1 MEDTMR
7 MIKTII
13 AAGLGAGALL
23 SALPAEAQFR
33 AKQLQ
38 DLRQVEQV
46 KRAPV
51 ALEQRAETEI
61 FEKIL
66 EQCKSSGTKDIP
78 GCIDKE
84 MSSGKYGITAVR
96 QQVKSDITPAY
107 FSQLFAQTPKST
119 DACANGNFEQDM
131 AGWTGFRMR
140 HSGNALPH
148 ENGMTAQT
156 PFISNAC
163 STGYGQTCLAMET
176 GGVDP
181 QLAPAISLNK
191 TFAGKSLRM
200 GDYTSVG
207 RGAEGVARKFT
218 VTPQNARYTFK
229 YAIQMD
235 KSHPGG
241 DSAFFQAIAIDA
253 QGNIIDRYDEVAEAA
268 NPFIQSSADGRE
280 YYRDWQCAEL
290 DLTPALNTDVVVYFL
305 NSDCAQGGHN
315 GHTYI
320 DEVCGSCAG
329 NSQGFIEINAQTDSC
344 LKRGETQGIGGNFN
358 VPAGATGVS
367 VEMQV
372 YRNGSLV
379 TTLTNG
385 TITGGAYNFNVTQA
399 DFPRQECYD
408 LVAVLK
414 FNLQNMNNQSVPV
427 EVVSSSENGFKV
439 GQNNDLCLN
448 CPTIGDVIDGGVI
461 GTVGNLNDIM
471 ILEPAVVAPT
481 LSDCCPPFTK
491 DQIMPLFAPEFQ
503 GAATGPFRLK
513 YRLGSPEVNTL
524 NSQMQAYI
532 NYLNSMDS
540 TITDIIININV
551 RDKGPIGGP
560 VVPGNGN
567 NMSSMGAQ
575 FIAWTAGGNGTP
587 SNGGGNFWNNY
598 GLQPNQEYRIQ
609 TGIYLND
616 GKKFFK
622 DDCAVKEDDFHWQVS
637 GMRSAGGND
646 GQGQFVVGT
655 GETRR
660 VVATKQF
667 KMEAAPRRMR

>member
-1 MEDTMR
+1 MR

-46 KRAPV
+46 RQAP
-51 ALEQRAETEI
+51 AQLQQRAETEI

-66 EQCKSSGTKDIP
+66 EQCKSSGDKDIP
-78 GCIDKE
+78 GCIDKAVN
-84 MSSGKYGITAVR
+84 SGKYGISAVR
-96 QQVKSDITPAY
+96 QQVKSGITPSY
-107 FSQLFAQTPKST
+107 FSELFNKTPKST
-119 DACANGNFEQDM
+119 DACSNGNFEQGM
-131 AGWTGFRMR
+131 TGWTGFAMK
-140 HSGNALPH
+140 HSSTALPL
-148 ENGMTAQT
+148 ENGMTAAT
-156 PFISNAC
+156 PFITNSC
-163 STGYGQTCLAMET
+163 STGYGQSCLAVET
-176 GGVDP
+176 GGTDP
-181 QLAPAISLNK
+181 QLSPAITLNK

-207 RGAEGVARKFT
+207 RGAEGVARKFR
-218 VTPQNARYTFK
+218 VNASNARYTFK

-235 KSHPGG
+235 RSHPGG
-241 DSAFFQAIAIDA
+241 QAAFFQAVAIDA
-253 QGNIIDRYDEVAEAA
+253 QGNIVDRYDEIAEAA
-268 NPFIQSSADGRE
+268 NPFIQSNASGSE
-280 YYRDWQCAEL
+280 FYRDWQCAEL
-290 DLTPALNTDVVVYFL
+290 DLSPALNQDVVVYFL
-305 NSDCAQGGHN
+305 NSDCAAGGHN

-329 NSQGFIEINAQTDSC
+329 NTQGFIEINAKTDSC

-358 VPAGATGVS
+358 VPAGATSVS

-372 YRNGSLV
+372 FRNGSLV

-385 TITGGAYNFNVTQA
+385 TISGGTYNFNVTQA
-399 DFPRQECYD
+399 DFPEKECYD

-414 FNLQNMNNQSVPV
+414 FNLKNMNNQTVPV

-448 CPTIGDVIDGGVI
+448 CGPVIGDVVI
-461 GTVGNLNDIM
+461 GDVLVGTAVLDDI
-471 ILEPAVVAPT
+471 ILTPFPATPT

-513 YRLGSPEVNTL
+513 YRLGSAEVNTL

-532 NYLNSMDS
+532 NYLNSMDP

-567 NMSSMGAQ
+567 NMSSMGSQ

-637 GMRSAGGND
+637 GMRTAGGNN
-646 GQGQFVVGT
+646 GQGQFVIGT

-667 KMEAAPRRMR
+667 KMEAAPRRTR

>member
-1 MEDTMR
+1 

-33 AKQLQ
+33 AKQFK

-46 KRAPV
+46 RQAPV
-51 ALEQRAETEI
+51 QLQERAETEI

-66 EQCKSSGTKDIP
+66 DQCKSSGTKDIP

-84 MSSGKYGITAVR
+84 MSSGKYGISAVR
-96 QQVKSDITPAY
+96 QEMKSGITPSY
-107 FSQLFAQTPKST
+107 FSELFNKTPVST

-131 AGWTGFRMR
+131 AGWTGFRMK
-140 HSGNALPH
+140 HTANALPH
-148 ENGMTAQT
+148 ENGMSAQT
-156 PFISNAC
+156 PFLSNAC
-163 STGYGQTCLAMET
+163 NTSYGQSCLAMET
-176 GGVDP
+176 GGTDP

-207 RGAEGVARKFT
+207 RGAEGVARKFR
-218 VTPQNARYTFK
+218 VNASNSRYTFK

-235 KSHPGG
+235 RSHPGG

-268 NPFIQSSADGRE
+268 NPFIQSSANGAE

-290 DLTPALNTDVVVYFL
+290 DLSPALNQDVLVYFL
-305 NSDCAQGGHN
+305 NSDCGQGGHN
-315 GHTYI
+315 GHTYL

-329 NSQGFIEINAQTDSC
+329 NTQGFIEINASTDSC

-358 VPAGATGVS
+358 VPAGATNVS

-372 YRNGSLV
+372 FRNGSLV

-385 TITGGAYNFNVTQA
+385 TISGGTYNFNVTQA
-399 DFPRQECYD
+399 DFPEKECYD

-414 FNLQNMNNQSVPV
+414 FNLKNMNNQTVPV

-448 CPTIGDVIDGGVI
+448 CGPVIGDPVI
-461 GTVGNLNDIM
+461 GTGVILDDI
-471 ILEPAVVAPT
+471 ILTPFPAEPT

-532 NYLNSMDS
+532 NYLNSMDP
-540 TITDIIININV
+540 TITSINMNIRV
-551 RDKGPIGGP
+551 HDKGPIGGP
-560 VVPGNGN
+560 VNPGNGAAV
-567 NMSSMGAQ
+567 SGMGQQ
-575 FIAWTAGGNGTP
+575 FLTWTAGGPGTP
-587 SNGGGNFWNNY
+587 TNGGGNFWNSY
-598 GLQPNQEYRIQ
+598 GLQPNQEYMIH
-609 TGIYLND
+609 TGVYLND

-622 DDCAVKEDDFHWQVS
+622 DDCAVKQDTFHWQVS
-637 GMRSAGGND
+637 GMRMAGGND

-655 GETRR
+655 GKSRR

-667 KMEAAPRRMR
+667 KMEAAPRRTR